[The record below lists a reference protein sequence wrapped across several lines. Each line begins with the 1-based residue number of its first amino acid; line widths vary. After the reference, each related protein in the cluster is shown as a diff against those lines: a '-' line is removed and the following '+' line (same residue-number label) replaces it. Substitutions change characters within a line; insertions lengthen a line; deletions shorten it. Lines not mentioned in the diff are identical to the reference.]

1 MIVRGGSGLAEFILH
16 RYRGKVVEVGA
27 GNRTEV
33 AAMLAR
39 RLEVVVTDR
48 VARDGHPAVIADDIF
63 MPRKDLYRGAS
74 LLYSIRPPLEMQLA
88 MGKLAM
94 DIGAEM
100 IIRPLGD
107 EIASLPGFGRTLVN
121 TGDAR
126 FYIFKSAP
134 EPAFLRARQ
143 RYSPER

>member
-1 MIVRGGSGLAEFILH
+1 MIVRGGSDLAEFILH
-16 RYRGKVVEVGA
+16 HYRGKVVEVGA
-27 GNRTEV
+27 GDRTEV

-63 MPRKDLYRGAS
+63 APRKDLYRGAS

-88 MGKLAM
+88 MGKLAL

-100 IIRPLGD
+100 IIRPLED

-134 EPAFLRARQ
+134 EPAFPRARQ
-143 RYSPER
+143 R

>member
-1 MIVRGGSGLAEFILH
+1 MIVRGGSDLAEFILH

-27 GNRTEV
+27 GYRTEV

-63 MPRKDLYRGAS
+63 APRKGLYRGAS

-88 MGKLAM
+88 MGKLAL

-121 TGDAR
+121 TGEAR

-134 EPAFLRARQ
+134 EPAFPRARQ
-143 RYSPER
+143 R